1 MNKMKIT
8 ELITNNL
15 LIDLFLELVN
25 SKANKFAILTF
36 EKCVVGNTCPRL
48 KLAQHILYT
57 HFPIRK

>member
-25 SKANKFAILTF
+25 PKANKFAILIF
-36 EKCVVGNTCPRL
+36 EKRVLTDE
-48 KLAQHILYT
+48 IL
-57 HFPIRK
+57 FPGSN